1 MKPVIEKA
9 NLENLDEILNLFKST
24 IEISCSKD
32 YNKAQISAWTSSI
45 ENKERWILKIKSQY
59 FIVVKLQNKIIGFGS
74 LENNYLDFLFVD
86 SSFLRKGI
94 ATLIY
99 TNLKEQSEKLGFKS
113 LTTYSS
119 KTAFPFFKSKGFK
132 VVKENTIIRNE
143 VEITNFEMTQ

>member
-9 NLENLDEILNLFKST
+9 NQENLDEILNLFKST
-24 IEISCSKD
+24 IEVSCSKD

-45 ENKERWILKIKSQY
+45 ENKERWIHKIKSQY
-59 FIVVKLQNKIIGFGS
+59 FIVVKQQNKIIGFGS

-99 TNLKEQSEKLGFKS
+99 TNLKEQSEKLGYKN

-132 VVKENTIIRNE
+132 VVRENTIIRND